1 MKSYPIHIEPFGKSA
16 VLVEW
21 PNQVEESIL
30 QDILKFV
37 DSFRALDL
45 KGWELVIAYN
55 SITMIQ
61 NDGILDYEETKD
73 LILECHSSQKDNNL
87 QRERHL
93 WRIPVCYDK
102 EFGMDLDEVAQ
113 NLNLSYDELI
123 ALHTSQQY
131 IVYGIGFLPGFM
143 YLGGLPSSLEIP
155 RRVEPRL
162 NVPKGSVGLAGKQT
176 GIYPQDS
183 PGGWNIIGNC
193 PIPLFD
199 SSKGNPCF
207 VSVGDRVQ
215 FYKISKA
222 EYDLRIIE
230 AEVGI
235 YKLEKLTIDA

>member
-16 VLVEW
+16 VLVAW

-30 QDILKFV
+30 QDILEFANN
-37 DSFRALDL
+37 FRALKL
-45 KGWELVIAYN
+45 EGWELVIAYN

-61 NDGILDYEETKD
+61 NDGILDFGEIKE
-73 LILECHSSQKDNNL
+73 LILECHSKPKAENQKK
-87 QRERHL
+87 ERYL
-93 WRIPVCYDK
+93 WRIPVCYER
-102 EFGMDLDEVAQ
+102 EFGIDIDEVAET
-113 NLNLSYDELI
+113 LNLSPEQLI
-123 ALHTSQQY
+123 DQHTSQQY

-155 RRVEPRL
+155 RRAEPRL
-162 NVPKGSVGLAGKQT
+162 NVSKGSVGLAGKQT

-199 SSKGNPCF
+199 SSRETPCF
-207 VSVGDRVQ
+207 VSVGDKVQ
-215 FYKISKA
+215 FYEISKA